1 MIAYLA
7 IFFLALLIGMP
18 VALGLGMASLVYL
31 LIEGHSH
38 LLIAFP
44 QRMIAGIDSFLLLT
58 IPFFILAGNLMN
70 AANLTGHIVRAAQF
84 LVGRIKGGLAIV
96 NVLANFMLSGPSG
109 AATSE
114 AAAVGGIMIPPMKR
128 DGYDPAYAAALT
140 ATGSLLGPLIPPSL
154 PLILFGVL
162 TGTSIGD
169 LFLAGIL
176 PGILLGALLLVYAL
190 WKGHRE
196 NHPVAAPVPR
206 EKRWSVLH
214 AAFPAV
220 VLPIFIVVGIRT
232 GMFTPTEAAGVACI
246 YALLTG
252 VFIYRSLP
260 WSRLRQCFYDTA
272 TMSAGVMLV
281 VAMASMTGFVLGIE
295 SLPQKVAALILGL
308 TENPVLLVILLNVIL
323 LILGLFLEPLA
334 AMVLIM
340 PVLNALSPT
349 IGMDPVQMGV
359 MVVMNL
365 MIGMCT
371 PPVGLVLF
379 IVSSIAR
386 SPLQAVTRAA
396 LPMLGLCVVVLALVA
411 AVPGVSLWIPGLF
424 K

>member
-1 MIAYLA
+1 MILYLG

-18 VALGLGMASLVYL
+18 VALSLGMASLVYL
-31 LIEGHSH
+31 LFEGHSH
-38 LLIAFP
+38 LLVAFP

-58 IPFFILAGNLMN
+58 IPFFILAGNLMG

-84 LVGRIKGGLAIV
+84 AVGRIKGGLAVV
-96 NVLANFMLSGPSG
+96 NVLSSLLLSGSSG

-140 ATGSLLGPLIPPSL
+140 AVGSLLGPMIPPSL

-169 LFLAGIL
+169 LFLAGIA
-176 PGILLGALLLVYAL
+176 PGLLLAALLLVYAL
-190 WKGHRE
+190 WKGRRE
-196 NHPVAAPVPR
+196 NHPVAVPVPR
-206 EKRWSVLH
+206 AERRGILI
-214 AAFPAV
+214 AALPAII
-220 VLPIFIVVGIRT
+220 LPIFIVVGIRS
-232 GMFTPTEAAGVACI
+232 GIFTPTEAAGVACI
-246 YALLTG
+246 YALSIGFL
-252 VFIYRSLP
+252 VYRSLS
-260 WSRLRQCFYDTA
+260 WAKLRMCFYDTA

-295 SLPQKVAALILGL
+295 SLPQKIAAMILGV
-308 TENPVLLVILLNVIL
+308 TESPVMLVILLNIIL
-323 LILGLFLEPLA
+323 LVLGLFLEPLA
-334 AMVLIM
+334 AMVLVI
-340 PVLNALSPT
+340 PVLNALAPA

-359 MVVMNL
+359 MVVLNL

-379 IVSSIAR
+379 IVGSIAR
-386 SPLQAVTRAA
+386 SPIQRVARAA
-396 LPMLGLCVVVLALVA
+396 LPMLGLCVIVLALVA
-411 AVPGVSLWIPGLF
+411 AVPGLSLFIPNLF

>member
-1 MIAYLA
+1 MILYLA
-7 IFFLALLIGMP
+7 IFFAALIIGMP
-18 VALGLGMASLVYL
+18 VALGLGMASLIYL

-38 LLIAFP
+38 LLVAFP

-70 AANLTGHIVRAAQF
+70 AANLTHHIVKAAQF

-176 PGILLGALLLVYAL
+176 PGLILGALLLVYAL
-190 WKGHRE
+190 WKGQKE
-196 NHPVAAPVPR
+196 NHPVAPPVPK
-206 EKRWSVLH
+206 EERWSILH
-214 AAFPAV
+214 AAIPAV
-220 VLPIFIVVGIRT
+220 VMPVFIVVGIRT
-232 GMFTPTEAAGVACI
+232 GIFTPTEAAGIACI
-246 YALLTG
+246 YALFTG
-252 VFIYRSLP
+252 IFIYRSLP
-260 WSRLRQCFYDTA
+260 WWKLKRCFYETA
-272 TMSAGVMLV
+272 TMSSGVMLV

-295 SLPQKVAALILGL
+295 NLPQKIAAMILST
-308 TENPVLLVILLNVIL
+308 TENPILLVILLNVVL

-349 IGMDPVQMGV
+349 IGMDPVQLGV

-386 SPLQAVTRAA
+386 SPLQAVTRAS
-396 LPMLGLCVVVLALVA
+396 LPMLGLCIIVLFMVA
-411 AVPGVSLWIPGLF
+411 AIPGISLWIPGFF

>member
-1 MIAYLA
+1 MILYLA
-7 IFFLALLIGMP
+7 LFFVTLAIGMP

-31 LIEGHSH
+31 LIEGHGH
-38 LLIAFP
+38 LLVAFP

-58 IPFFILAGNLMN
+58 IPLFILAGNLMN
-70 AANLTGHIVRAAQF
+70 AANLTSHIVRAAQF

-109 AATSE
+109 AATAE
-114 AAAVGGIMIPPMKR
+114 AAAVGSIMIPPMKR

-176 PGILLGALLLVYAL
+176 PGLILGILLLAYAV
-190 WKGHRE
+190 WKGQRE
-196 NHPVAAPVPR
+196 NHPVAPPVPKG
-206 EKRWSVLH
+206 ESWSILH
-214 AAFPAV
+214 AAIPAV
-220 VLPIFIVVGIRT
+220 GLPIFIVVGIRT
-232 GMFTPTEAAGVACI
+232 GIFTPTEAAGVACI
-246 YALLTG
+246 YALVTG
-252 VFIYRSLP
+252 IFVYRSLP
-260 WSRLRQCFYDTA
+260 WSKLKQSFYDTA
-272 TMSAGVMLV
+272 TMSCGVMLV

-295 SLPQKVAALILGL
+295 SLPQKIAGSILEMTQDPL
-308 TENPVLLVILLNVIL
+308 LLVILLNVVLI
-323 LILGLFLEPLA
+323 ILGLFLEPLA

-340 PVLNALSPT
+340 PVLNALAPT
-349 IGMDPVQMGV
+349 IGMNPVQMGV
-359 MVVMNL
+359 MVVLNL

-386 SPLQAVTRAA
+386 SPLQAVTRAS
-396 LPMLGLCVVVLALVA
+396 LPMLALCILVLALVA